1 MAKCYGDHDVALIPN
16 AVDSDLFHATPR
28 ERQPA
33 PTVGLMYATEA
44 FKGLDVALAAIAE
57 VRRTHP
63 DLRVVAFGTKPV
75 TTAFPLPSGA
85 HYVRDPDQD
94 QLRMIYASCD
104 VFVTASRSEGF
115 GLPII
120 EAMACRT
127 PVVATRTGCAGD
139 VIDDGIEGYVV
150 NVDDAS
156 GLADG
161 LRRIL
166 DLPTPDWRR
175 MSDAAHARALSY
187 SWDDATVLFE
197 QSLIDI

>member
-1 MAKCYGDHDVALIPN
+1 
-16 AVDSDLFHATPR
+16 
-28 ERQPA
+28 
-33 PTVGLMYATEA
+33 
-44 FKGLDVALAAIAE
+44 
-57 VRRTHP
+57 
-63 DLRVVAFGTKPV
+63 
-75 TTAFPLPSGA
+75 
-85 HYVRDPDQD
+85 
-94 QLRMIYASCD
+94 MIYASCD

-150 NVDDAS
+150 DVDDAS

-166 DLPTPDWRR
+166 DLPSPDWRR
-175 MSDAAHARALSY
+175 MSGAAHARALSY
-187 SWDDATVLFE
+187 SWDDATDLLE
-197 QSLIDI
+197 KALNNTLLPTTSI